1 MNLKSIHFK
10 IVLWISSAICVAT
23 FIIFSVFYLVTS
35 RILFSEVDK
44 ELEIH
49 SQNLTEFNIIP
60 GMVVTVLDQNG
71 GIKRSTISSDTPY
84 LSYKYLFEQAQ
95 KTNDSV
101 FLNQNIGNTPMRFIV
116 RPIRID
122 GILDEVVL
130 IAHPIEA
137 IQKSLNLIQITLGG
151 VFLLFILPSI
161 LGGRLLAIK
170 IMYPISKIADEMES
184 ISSTHLDK
192 RLDNPKSKDEI
203 EKLTLTFNRLLDRL
217 QDSFERERQFIG
229 DVAHELKT
237 PVATLRSGVELTL
250 SKERNLKEYQG
261 ALNET
266 LVDTNRLS
274 TVIKNILDLAWLGA
288 ERNIKNTSAFSLSEG
303 FIELTE
309 IADKLAAQKNIK
321 VTSKITPNIYI
332 KGSEDKITRAI
343 LNIID
348 NAIKYTPQGKT
359 VFISLSKTDKEA
371 IIKVEDTGIGILK
384 KDLIHVFDRFYRGSK
399 TAKIFGSGLGLA
411 ISQGIVKAHNGEIKI
426 TSTVAKGTSV
436 RISLPQHLK

>member
-130 IAHPIEA
+130 IAHPI
-137 IQKSLNLIQITLGG
+137 
-151 VFLLFILPSI
+151 
-161 LGGRLLAIK
+161 
-170 IMYPISKIADEMES
+170 
-184 ISSTHLDK
+184 
-192 RLDNPKSKDEI
+192 
-203 EKLTLTFNRLLDRL
+203 
-217 QDSFERERQFIG
+217 
-229 DVAHELKT
+229 
-237 PVATLRSGVELTL
+237 
-250 SKERNLKEYQG
+250 
-261 ALNET
+261 
-266 LVDTNRLS
+266 
-274 TVIKNILDLAWLGA
+274 
-288 ERNIKNTSAFSLSEG
+288 
-303 FIELTE
+303 
-309 IADKLAAQKNIK
+309 
-321 VTSKITPNIYI
+321 
-332 KGSEDKITRAI
+332 
-343 LNIID
+343 
-348 NAIKYTPQGKT
+348 
-359 VFISLSKTDKEA
+359 
-371 IIKVEDTGIGILK
+371 
-384 KDLIHVFDRFYRGSK
+384 
-399 TAKIFGSGLGLA
+399 
-411 ISQGIVKAHNGEIKI
+411 
-426 TSTVAKGTSV
+426 
-436 RISLPQHLK
+436 